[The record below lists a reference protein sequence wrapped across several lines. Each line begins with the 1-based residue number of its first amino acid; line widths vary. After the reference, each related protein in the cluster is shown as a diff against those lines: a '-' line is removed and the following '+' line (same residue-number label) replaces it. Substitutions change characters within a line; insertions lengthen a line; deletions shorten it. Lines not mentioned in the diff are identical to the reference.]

1 MLSETSV
8 YGIQEGKSNRAGAGR
23 AESGGGQIG
32 INEKI
37 GAGVQVAVCW
47 GWRKTRWRLFPYQKE
62 HNRFGDGASFPQRR

>member
-47 GWRKTRWRLFPYQKE
+47 GWRKTRWRRVLGE
-62 HNRFGDGASFPQRR
+62 NEDNRLGGGASFPQRR